1 MSVKF
6 KTVKNDFPKMETAI
20 KNVDGMNINVGVFGE
35 HAWLAGIHEY
45 GCKIKVTDKMRA
57 YLHSQGLHLKASTK
71 VITIPERSFLRSGF
85 DEHHIDVINKAEKVL
100 GDVIGGTMSKEQ
112 FAKMIGLL
120 LASKIK
126 AYAVNL
132 KSPTKHP
139 FTIAQNPSKTNP
151 LIVSGDMIGGIDYRV
166 E

>member
-1 MSVKF
+1 MGVKF
-6 KTVKNDFPKMETAI
+6 KTVKNDFPKMEAAI
-20 KNVDGMNINVGVFGE
+20 KNIDGMNINVGVFGE

-57 YLHSQGLHLKASTK
+57 YLHSQGLHLKASTN

-85 DEHHIDVINKAEKVL
+85 DEHHVDVVNKAEKII
-100 GDVIGGTMSKEQ
+100 GDVIGGTLSKEQ
-112 FAKMIGLL
+112 FAKTTGLL

-126 AYAVNL
+126 NYATNL
-132 KSPTKHP
+132 KSPPKHP
-139 FTIAQNPSKTNP
+139 FTAEQNPDKTNP
-151 LIVSGDMIGGIDYRV
+151 LIMSGDMVGSINYEV